1 MQNLENKFNEQ
12 LQLIEEL
19 KKSEERFRRIFE
31 LSPIGKSLTGVEGAM
46 HVNKA
51 FCDIVGY
58 SEEELKVKNWK
69 EITHPDDI
77 QESVEIVSSL
87 LDGKIDRANYQKR
100 YIHKNGNIVWT
111 DMITA
116 LFKDKDGNI
125 NSFITTIIDIT
136 ERKQTEEAIKIQN
149 QKLENILE
157 GTNAGTWDWNV
168 QTGAVVL
175 NERWAEIMGQT
186 LQDLEPI
193 DINTWINSVHP
204 EDLPAANAAL
214 EKHFKGE
221 SNNFDVE
228 FRQPHKDG
236 SWVWVNARGKV
247 VEWTE
252 DGRPLQMSGT
262 HLDITR
268 RKLAEKQS
276 QESGMLLTEI
286 LNTIPIRVFWKDL
299 ESNYLGCNLPF
310 ALDAGLEKPEDV
322 VGKTDYQM
330 FVTEHAENFRADD
343 RQVMDS
349 GIAKIGFEEP
359 QENKDGFDHWLRT
372 SKVPIKDKSGDII
385 GVLGTYED
393 ISEKK
398 QVDVELKKYRDQLEI
413 LVQERTVEL
422 ESKNKELN
430 NAMKVF
436 VGREMTIRDLQ
447 ARLKALGGR

>member
-1 MQNLENKFNEQ
+1 MENLVNTNEQ
-12 LQLIEEL
+12 FSTFEEL
-19 KKSEERFRRIFE
+19 KVSEEKFRRIFE
-31 LSPIGKSLTGVEGAM
+31 LSPIGKSVTGVDGSL

-58 SEEELKVKNWK
+58 SEEELKEKKWK
-69 EITHPDDI
+69 EITYPDDI
-77 QESVEIVSSL
+77 QDSVDIVNAL
-87 LDGKIDRANYQKR
+87 LDGKIERANYQKR

-111 DMITA
+111 DVMSS
-116 LFKDKDGNI
+116 LFKNKDGQI
-125 NSFITTIIDIT
+125 NSFITSIIDIT
-136 ERKQTEEAIKIQN
+136 ERKQTEEAAKLQT

-157 GTNAGTWDWNV
+157 GTNVGTWDWNI
-168 QTGAVVL
+168 QTGSVVF
-175 NERWAEIMGQT
+175 NERWAVIMGRT
-186 LQDLEPI
+186 LQDLKPI

-221 SNNFDVE
+221 LEYFYVE

-236 SWVWVNARGKV
+236 SWVWVNSRGKV
-247 VEWTE
+247 VERTQ
-252 DGRPLQMSGT
+252 DGKPLQMSGT

-268 RKLAEKQS
+268 RKQVEKQF
-276 QESGMLLTEI
+276 QESSTLLTEI

-310 ALDAGLEKPEDV
+310 AHDAGLKKPEEV
-322 VGKTDYQM
+322 VGKTDYQL
-330 FVTEHAENFRADD
+330 FVAEHAENFRADD
-343 RQVMDS
+343 RLVMDS

-359 QENKDGFDHWLRT
+359 QVNKEGLDHWLRT
-372 SKVPIKDKSGDII
+372 SKVPIKDKDDLII

-393 ISEKK
+393 ISERK
-398 QVDVELKKYRDQLEI
+398 QTEVELKKYRDQLEM
-413 LVQERTVEL
+413 LVQERTAEL

-447 ARLKALGGR
+447 ARNKALGGK